1 MSSSRLRV
9 GRRYEALAC
18 AYLAEAGL
26 KIVSTGY
33 RCRQGELDIICQD
46 QDGLVIIEVRA
57 RRHAS
62 RVSAAE
68 SVDRF
73 KQRRI
78 IAATRHF
85 LMRHPHWADRPLR
98 FDVLAISA
106 IDREPRIQWISNAFD
121 VT

>member
-1 MSSSRLRV
+1 MSSSPLRV

-26 KIVSTGY
+26 TILSTGY
-33 RCRQGELDIICQD
+33 RCRQGELDVVCRD
-46 QDGLVIIEVRA
+46 REGLVIVEVRA

-68 SVDRF
+68 SVDRY
-73 KQRRI
+73 KQQRI

-85 LMRHPHWADRPLR
+85 LMRHPYWADWPLR

-106 IDREPRIQWISNAFD
+106 IDREPQIKWISNAFD